1 VGGSTSLAV
10 VGAYVL
16 AGELAA
22 AGGDPAVAFPAYEAA
37 MADYVS
43 SSRTFAMRTASSLV
57 PGSRA
62 AAWAL
67 VTGARIVTALP
78 KSLVRGVVR
87 RAGGSFGM
95 HDTVAVREY
104 PELTLPST

>member
-1 VGGSTSLAV
+1 
-10 VGAYVL
+10 
-16 AGELAA
+16 
-22 AGGDPAVAFPAYEAA
+22 
-37 MADYVS
+37 MA
-43 SSRTFAMRTASSLV
+43 TSLV

-67 VTGARIVTALP
+67 MTGARVVATLP
-78 KSLVRGVVR
+78 NSLVRRVMQ

-104 PELTLPST
+104 PELTLPAT